1 MAQYDTQYTASPE
14 QLPERPNRW
23 PLAAVMAVDVILAI
37 VATLVVVLLVST
49 VIVGVR
55 ALQQD
60 VPMSDQ
66 SSPDQIMRLL
76 GADGVFAILLL
87 QNAIFVAVPIL
98 RVRLLRREPLSEIGF
113 QARNPL
119 LLIVSG
125 FGLGMLV
132 LVGNAILG
140 YLFNSAGI
148 RQNQAEQF
156 PLFPGD
162 VVGQALFLVSAAILA
177 PIGEEVLFRGYV
189 FNAIRLSFGA
199 KPWGIAL
206 AYLASASL
214 FMVVHSLSATQG
226 LIGLLVPT
234 FVMGLVLA
242 WGMHRTGSLIPCI
255 IAHAFNNGVAL
266 LALLVCVNNP
276 GLCPVP

>member
-1 MAQYDTQYTASPE
+1 MAQYDTQYTANPE
-14 QLPERPNRW
+14 PMPDRPNRW
-23 PLAAVMAVDVILAI
+23 PLAGVMVVDLVLTI

-49 VIVGVR
+49 IIVALR

-60 VPMSDQ
+60 APMSAE
-66 SSPDQIMRLL
+66 SSPTQVMQLL

-87 QNAIFVAVPIL
+87 QNAVFIAVPVL
-98 RVRLLRREPLSEIGF
+98 RVKFLRREPLSEIGF
-113 QARNPL
+113 QARRPL
-119 LLIVSG
+119 LLITAG
-125 FGLGMLV
+125 LGLGMLV
-132 LVGNAILG
+132 LIGNAILG

-162 VVGQALFLVSAAILA
+162 VTGQALFLISAAVLA

-189 FNAIRLSFGA
+189 FNAIRLSFGT

-206 AYLASASL
+206 AYVASASL

-276 GLCPVP
+276 GICPVP

>member
-14 QLPERPNRW
+14 PMPERPNRW
-23 PLAAVMAVDVILAI
+23 PLAGVMVVDLVLTIF
-37 VATLVVVLLVST
+37 ATLVAVLLVSMLIIT
-49 VIVGVR
+49 LR
-55 ALQQD
+55 APQQD
-60 VPMSDQ
+60 GPMSGQ
-66 SSPDQIMRLL
+66 SSPAQVMQLL

-87 QNAIFVAVPIL
+87 QNAVFVAVPLL

-113 QARNPL
+113 QARRPL
-119 LLIVSG
+119 LLITVG
-125 FGLGMLV
+125 LGLGMLV
-132 LVGNAILG
+132 LIGNVILG

-162 VVGQALFLVSAAILA
+162 VTGQALFLVSAAVLA

-189 FNAIRLSFGA
+189 FNAIRLSFGSR
-199 KPWGIAL
+199 PWGIGL
-206 AYLASASL
+206 AYVASASL

-242 WGMHRTGSLIPCI
+242 WGMRRTGSLIPCI

-276 GLCPVP
+276 GICPVP